1 MNKSISDIQE
11 IECEF
16 VLTIGNFDGVHK
28 GHVSLIDQI
37 KTLKSSNLIKLA
49 AMTFHPHPH
58 VVLFSKEDFLLERPD
73 NKSKLLFDAGV
84 DFIITLPFTRDF
96 STLSPTEF
104 LTKYVFKNKLLKM
117 VCLGHDFNFGSN
129 KQGTFEDFAKLGESQ
144 NIQILKM
151 QPFGSSNNQN
161 ISSSLI
167 RRMLKEGNVKTANE
181 YLGRNY
187 SLDGGV
193 VKGAGRGKLIGFPT
207 ANMNIDKTR
216 LTPKIGVYATITQYK
231 GIRFQSITNIGRN
244 PTFGEGSVSIET
256 YIFDF
261 NHDIYGENI
270 ELEFCD
276 FIRDEIKFANVN
288 DLISQISKDVELR
301 KSLNV

>member
-1 MNKSISDIQE
+1 
-11 IECEF
+11 
-16 VLTIGNFDGVHK
+16 
-28 GHVSLIDQI
+28 
-37 KTLKSSNLIKLA
+37 
-49 AMTFHPHPH
+49 
-58 VVLFSKEDFLLERPD
+58 
-73 NKSKLLFDAGV
+73 
-84 DFIITLPFTRDF
+84 
-96 STLSPTEF
+96 
-104 LTKYVFKNKLLKM
+104 
-117 VCLGHDFNFGSN
+117 
-129 KQGTFEDFAKLGESQ
+129 
-144 NIQILKM
+144 
-151 QPFGSSNNQN
+151 
-161 ISSSLI
+161 
-167 RRMLKEGNVKTANE
+167 MLKEGNVKTANE

>member
-1 MNKSISDIQE
+1 MSHSIADIKE
-11 IECEF
+11 INCEF

-28 GHVSLIDQI
+28 GHVSLIKQI
-37 KTLKSSNLIKLA
+37 KSLKNSSSIKLA

-58 VVLFSKEDFLLERPD
+58 VVLFSKEDFLLEKPD
-73 NKSKLLFDAGV
+73 NKSKLLFEAGI
-84 DFIITLPFTRDF
+84 DFIITVPFTRDF
-96 STLSPTEF
+96 STLSPNDF
-104 LTKYVFKNKLLKM
+104 LTRYVFKNKLLKM

-129 KQGTFEDFAKLGESQ
+129 KQGTFEDFAKIGEVQ

-151 QPFGSSNNQN
+151 QPFGDSQNQN

-167 RRMLKEGNVKTANE
+167 RKMLKEGKVKVAND
-181 YLGRNY
+181 YLGRKY

-193 VKGAGRGKLIGFPT
+193 IKGAGRGKLIGFPT
-207 ANMNIDKTR
+207 ANMNIDRTR
-216 LTPKIGVYATITQYK
+216 LTPKIGVYATNTQYK

-244 PTFGEGSVSIET
+244 PTFGEGAVSIET
-256 YIFDF
+256 FIFDF

-276 FIRDEIKFANVN
+276 FIRDEKKFPNVN
-288 DLISQISKDVELR
+288 DLISQISKDVEIR